1 MRCVLFAVDRRSL
14 AKLEPVVQRVLVVDP
29 NLHAARLLTE
39 IMKALG
45 ARDVVVQPDQSLA
58 LMAAEEMEPGIIF
71 IERSGEGLDGES
83 LARALRRSHM
93 QCRRAAIIM
102 VTADATERAIRG
114 ARDSGVHE
122 FLRKP
127 FTSTDLYK
135 RISNV
140 ALKPRG
146 WVEAMGYVGPDRRRF
161 NSGEFSGKRKRKAD
175 RFEMDFGGQ
184 AGVKDQAMRILAT
197 ALERFDSDPM
207 QAARAIREQAAT
219 LKALAM
225 RPADPGLAVAVD
237 DLEMS
242 MAGAPLTRAAL
253 AAPIE
258 ALLAMHKVEPLAKAG
273 GSR

>member
-1 MRCVLFAVDRRSL
+1 
-14 AKLEPVVQRVLVVDP
+14 
-29 NLHAARLLTE
+29 
-39 IMKALG
+39 
-45 ARDVVVQPDQSLA
+45 
-58 LMAAEEMEPGIIF
+58 
-71 IERSGEGLDGES
+71 
-83 LARALRRSHM
+83 
-93 QCRRAAIIM
+93 
-102 VTADATERAIRG
+102 
-114 ARDSGVHE
+114 VHE

-161 NSGEFSGKRKRKAD
+161 NSGEFAGKRKRKAD

-225 RPADPGLAVAVD
+225 RPLRLKPFW
-237 DLEMS
+237 
-242 MAGAPLTRAAL
+242 PCTRSSPSRRRAQAASE
-253 AAPIE
+253 E
-258 ALLAMHKVEPLAKAG
+258 ALRRRPARGARPQTSG
-273 GSR
+273 R